1 MQLSMTTPDQSGAEA
16 AAAKAH
22 QRWQPLVQDFQT
34 AWRAGDTERANELFR
49 ELMSLSTP
57 LLATIVRSRVL
68 KVTDEMAEDIVAEAY
83 YEFFK
88 LLDASRPIDNGKAL
102 LCRIVQRRSIDAY
115 RRLKKAR
122 QFTAQVEETAW
133 DGLRELP
140 DVLADTPEEVVV
152 SDDTAHYAANVILDE
167 LTKEERQVLI
177 LRTVHDL
184 SVAETAARLHLTQD
198 VVKKRMQRAI
208 RHAFRV
214 AEERGL
220 LHDLS

>member
-1 MQLSMTTPDQSGAEA
+1 MTTHDQPGTEA
-16 AAAKAH
+16 AVTAAH
-22 QRWQPLVQDFQT
+22 QRWQPLVHDLQT

-57 LLATIVRSRVL
+57 LLSTIARS
-68 KVTDEMAEDIVAEAY
+68 KVPDELVEDIVAEAY
-83 YEFFK
+83 LEFFE
-88 LLDASRPIDNGKAL
+88 LLDAPRPIDNGKAL
-102 LCRIVQRRSIDAY
+102 LCRIVRLRSIDTY
-115 RRLKKAR
+115 RRLSQAR
-122 QFTAQVEETAW
+122 RLTPQVDETTW

-140 DVLADTPEEVVV
+140 DVLANTPEEIVV
-152 SDDTAHYAANVILDE
+152 SDDTANLILDE

-184 SVAETAARLHLTQD
+184 SVAETAARLRVTQD

-208 RHAFRV
+208 KHATRV

-220 LHDLS
+220 LHDLF